1 MSLNQTHDVRSLII
15 AAVAAT
21 APDVADEIGSL
32 RDDVDLFEEF
42 GLDSMDRLS
51 VMTALVASTGVE
63 IPDSE
68 YSRLTTM
75 NRLIGHLS

>member
-1 MSLNQTHDVRSLII
+1 MSLNQHDEVRAQII
-15 AAVAAT
+15 AAVSAT

-32 RDDVDLFEEF
+32 SGDVDLFEEF

-68 YSRLTTM
+68 YPRLTTM
-75 NRLIGHLS
+75 ERLIDHLS

>member
-1 MSLNQTHDVRSLII
+1 MSLKQHDEVRSQII
-15 AAVAAT
+15 AAVAAV

-32 RDDVDLFEEF
+32 GGDVDLFEEF

-63 IPDSE
+63 IPDGE
-68 YSRLTTM
+68 YPHLTTM